1 MEQLPNLVDLDAE
14 RGRGSD
20 MYGRFG
26 SRGGSGMR
34 SSSPRGGRGGSSR
47 GRDSGWTS
55 DRGDVSRERSGRSSF
70 GESAR

>member
-1 MEQLPNLVDLDAE
+1 MEQLPKLVDLDAE

-34 SSSPRGGRGGSSR
+34 SSSPRGGSSR
-47 GRDSGWTS
+47 GRDSGWSS